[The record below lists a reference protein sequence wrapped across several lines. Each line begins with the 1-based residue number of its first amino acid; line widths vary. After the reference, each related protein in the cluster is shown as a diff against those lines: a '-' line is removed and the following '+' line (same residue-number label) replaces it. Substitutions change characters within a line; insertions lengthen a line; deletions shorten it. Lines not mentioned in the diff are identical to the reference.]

1 MYGIDIA
8 LSKCI
13 SVSGVNKEDAIVS
26 VEYDENANEQI
37 IKGIVKRIFN
47 FNDCD
52 STIQSI

>member
-47 FNDCD
+47 FSDCD